1 MTILATI
8 AAIILVAACVLTM
21 ASNVWNIA
29 EALTSGMTP
38 KATKGEKDS
47 RHTYSNWEKAYS
59 AR

>member
-8 AAIILVAACVLTM
+8 AAILLVAACVLTI

-29 EALTSGMTP
+29 EALTSGMTA
-38 KATKGEKDS
+38 KAEKKQKDS
-47 RHTYSNWEKAYS
+47 GFTYKKWEKAYS